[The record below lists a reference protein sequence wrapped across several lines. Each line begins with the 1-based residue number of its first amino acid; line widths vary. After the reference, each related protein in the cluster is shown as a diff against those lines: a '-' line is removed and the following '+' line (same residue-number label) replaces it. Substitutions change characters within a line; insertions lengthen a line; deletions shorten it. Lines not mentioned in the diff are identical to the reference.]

1 LNQLNNGQP
10 LQPIHILLVEDN
22 EGDIF
27 LTTEAFESGKFYTEL
42 SVVRDGKAAI
52 DFLKQEGDHEDAKEP
67 DLLLLDLNL
76 PKRNGFEVLQF
87 LKQDNKLMHIPVIIL
102 STSSSERDI
111 NKCYENH
118 ANSYITKPVDIENLF
133 TVISKIENFWLSIV
147 KLPTNKNNND

>member
-1 LNQLNNGQP
+1 M
-10 LQPIHILLVEDN
+10 QPIHILLVEDN

-27 LTTEAFESGKFYTEL
+27 LSTEALENSKVNTEL

-52 DFLKQEGDHEDAKEP
+52 DFLKKEGNYTNAKNP

-87 LKQDNKLMHIPVIIL
+87 IKQDNKLLHIPVIIL
-102 STSSSERDI
+102 STSSAERDI

-118 ANSYITKPVDIENLF
+118 ANCYITKPVDIESLF
-133 TVISKIENFWLSIV
+133 SIISKIENFWLSDV
-147 KLPTNKNNND
+147 KLPTIKI

>member
-1 LNQLNNGQP
+1 M
-10 LQPIHILLVEDN
+10 QPIHILLVEDN

-27 LTTEAFESGKFYTEL
+27 LTTEAFENGKLYVEL
-42 SVVRDGKAAI
+42 SVVRDGKEAI
-52 DFLKQEGDHEDAKEP
+52 DFLKKEGNYATVKEP

-87 LKQDNKLMHIPVIIL
+87 IKQDTKLLNIPVIIL

-118 ANSYITKPVDIENLF
+118 ANCYITKPVEVENLF

-147 KLPTNKNNND
+147 KLPTKNK

>member
-1 LNQLNNGQP
+1 M
-10 LQPIHILLVEDN
+10 QPIHILLVEDN

-27 LTTEAFESGKFYTEL
+27 LTKEALENGKLYVEL
-42 SVVRDGKAAI
+42 SVVRDGKEAI
-52 DFLKQEGDHEDAKEP
+52 DFLKKEGNYATVKEP

-87 LKQDNKLMHIPVIIL
+87 IKQDTKLLNIPVIIL

-118 ANSYITKPVDIENLF
+118 ANCYITKPVEVEDLF

-147 KLPTNKNNND
+147 KLPTKNK